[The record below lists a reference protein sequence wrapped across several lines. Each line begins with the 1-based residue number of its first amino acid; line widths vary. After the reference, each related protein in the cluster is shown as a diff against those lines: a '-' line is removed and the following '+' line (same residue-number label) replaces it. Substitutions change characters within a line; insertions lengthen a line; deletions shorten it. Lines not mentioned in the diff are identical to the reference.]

1 MPVTFENGLKA
12 LVRVLVQI
20 EKQLNNI
27 ADKLGVGEPVHHLK
41 DACNAIIA
49 DEEGG
54 CILLDEPVIEIIGL
68 LDCLRLD
75 SKGSEKD
82 AWAELFV
89 AYKQALA
96 IVIANY

>member
-1 MPVTFENGLKA
+1 MPVTFESGLKA

-20 EKQLNNI
+20 EKLI
-27 ADKLGVGEPVHHLK
+27 KEVEEPALSDTVKHLK
-41 DACNAIIA
+41 DTCNAIIA
-49 DEEGG
+49 DAEGG
-54 CILLDEPVIEIIGL
+54 CVLLDEPIIEILGR

-82 AWAELFV
+82 SWTELFV